1 MCRSDEMGIVGEVE
15 MEGTPPREET
25 SSKLKGTR
33 EGMERVDAEEDKL
46 EESGWLW
53 CGWFEKEV

>member
-1 MCRSDEMGIVGEVE
+1 MGSVGEE

-25 SSKLKGTR
+25 SSKLKGR

>member
-25 SSKLKGTR
+25 SLKLKGR
-33 EGMERVDAEEDKL
+33 EGMERADAEDAKL
-46 EESGWLW
+46 EERGWLW
-53 CGWFEKEV
+53 